1 MGIKVRRRLC
11 VSTSTGIDR
20 RNVENLCFATTNW
33 VIYAI
38 LCNGTSSS
46 PLVLQTLRAL
56 SDGLLTISS
65 LRLRRLCLFLSS
77 AAAAFANERKQ
88 PKEILKFY
96 FREPFIKRKSEK
108 SLKIIPDDE
117 ERGIKILSQRW
128 AKAIVLRECFPP
140 NVNRN
145 NRKIAARRLMASTFW
160 KFRRGFAFFLLETF
174 ISSRL

>member
-1 MGIKVRRRLC
+1 MWKTFVLPQRIGSFTQFYVMARRR
-11 VSTSTGIDR
+11 
-20 RNVENLCFATTNW
+20 
-33 VIYAI
+33 
-38 LCNGTSSS
+38 SS
-46 PLVLQTLRAL
+46 LVLQTLRAL
-56 SDGLLTISS
+56 SDGLLTISL

-128 AKAIVLRECFPP
+128 AKAIVFRECFPP

-160 KFRRGFAFFLLETF
+160 KFRRGFARDFYFFSALDIFKTH
-174 ISSRL
+174 RV